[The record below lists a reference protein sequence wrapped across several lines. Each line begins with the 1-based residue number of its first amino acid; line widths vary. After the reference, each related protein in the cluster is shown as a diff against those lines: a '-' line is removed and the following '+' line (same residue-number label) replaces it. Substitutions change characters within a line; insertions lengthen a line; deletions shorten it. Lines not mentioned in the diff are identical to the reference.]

1 MQQVAGPRPEEI
13 TNAMKAFIIKQGKAK
28 VKEITDHAERDFTY
42 GKDKMVDEEKT
53 RLSEKLEK
61 DLQIAEINT
70 KIERSA
76 ALNKVRIQKMR
87 KINEMVESLQ
97 FQAKVKMNANLTKDK
112 KAYQKLVRD
121 LLV

>member
-1 MQQVAGPRPEEI
+1 
-13 TNAMKAFIIKQGKAK
+13 
-28 VKEITDHAERDFTY
+28 
-42 GKDKMVDEEKT
+42 MVDEEKT

-112 KAYQKLVRD
+112 KAY
-121 LLV
+121 

>member
-1 MQQVAGPRPEEI
+1 M
-13 TNAMKAFIIKQGKAK
+13 KQGNAK
-28 VKEITDHAERDFTY
+28 VKEINDHASRDFTY

-53 RLSEKLEK
+53 RLAEKLEK

-87 KINEMVESLQ
+87 KINEMVESLRL
-97 FQAKVKMNANLTKDK
+97 QAKVKMQATLSKDK
-112 KAYQKLVRD
+112 KAYS
-121 LLV
+121 

>member
-1 MQQVAGPRPEEI
+1 
-13 TNAMKAFIIKQGKAK
+13 
-28 VKEITDHAERDFTY
+28 
-42 GKDKMVDEEKT
+42 MVDEEKT

-97 FQAKVKMNANLTKDK
+97 FQAKVKMHANLTKDK
-112 KAYQKLVRD
+112 KAYAKLVHD